1 MRLRISHWAINK
13 LTDEELRM
21 ILCIGHRFPIL
32 LFACAVKLCLQSRA
46 SWLEIQRT
54 RTSFWTSKSAFPAVV
69 EQLWGAHTMD
79 WVHLR
84 VDGCGGDV
92 EDKQSHSWE
101 QLGYWSCASGCRT
114 LPDCVKKL
122 GFVSCGDLEK
132 PDGIKSH
139 YWLLSVL
146 MCSFP
151 FCSRNL
157 FYPIVCHRPS
167 EMKRC
172 FQASL

>member
-1 MRLRISHWAINK
+1 
-13 LTDEELRM
+13 M
-21 ILCIGHRFPIL
+21 IPSIGHRFPL
-32 LFACAVKLCLQSRA
+32 LLCCEVVSPRQTFLVRKSADWNFFLVSR
-46 SWLEIQRT
+46 
-54 RTSFWTSKSAFPAVV
+54 SAFPAVV
-69 EQLWGAHTMD
+69 EQLWDAHTMGLGAPRAG
-79 WVHLR
+79 WLW
-84 VDGCGGDV
+84 
-92 EDKQSHSWE
+92 WE
-101 QLGYWSCASGCRT
+101 CRRQAEPFLGAAGLLKVCIWLQDPPRLCE
-114 LPDCVKKL
+114 KNL
-122 GFVSCGDLEK
+122 GFVSWGDLAK

-157 FYPIVCHRPS
+157 FSPFVCHRPR